1 MHPLDLFWN
10 LGILSKNFV
19 VKDSYGS
26 GGGRHSVN
34 EFHRSWPGYPLVS
47 ALHCVEVDCTELLG
61 EASLN

>member
-34 EFHRSWPGYPLVS
+34 EFHRSWPDIHSSLHS
-47 ALHCVEVDCTELLG
+47 TAWRWIALSSSVKP
-61 EASLN
+61 A